1 LSSDAPRTALGSAR
15 HRQKVMVNRSPELLL
30 AMPVPEAAARGA
42 KTVLVKRS
50 PRLPKTDSEK
60 TQQDQRLRKV
70 R

>member
-1 LSSDAPRTALGSAR
+1 
-15 HRQKVMVNRSPELLL
+15 
-30 AMPVPEAAARGA
+30 
-42 KTVLVKRS
+42 VLVKRS

>member
-1 LSSDAPRTALGSAR
+1 
-15 HRQKVMVNRSPELLL
+15 MVNSSPELLL
-30 AMPVPEAAARGA
+30 LKPVPEAAARGA